1 MYIYIVCHRA
11 DPWPVQGKKILPCSS
26 LLYSSRFSTSS
37 TSSTTPW
44 SCSICTLEN
53 KPGSPKCLACGTSR
67 DNKPG
72 SQIKPP
78 PTNFLKRKSDSQLQ
92 SSSSTGNP
100 AKKQRVL
107 QETLTPGNSQGKQSQ
122 APPPV
127 KAKVELCKT
136 HKKPCVEKTVNK
148 VGENKGRLFYA
159 CSLSRY
165 KACEH
170 FAWADLQHPKC
181 KHKSVT
187 LLRNP

>member
-67 DNKPG
+67 DNKP
-72 SQIKPP
+72 SNQIKPP

-92 SSSSTGNP
+92 SSSSIGNP

-148 VGENKGRLFYA
+148 VGENKGRFPNVRL
-159 CSLSRY
+159 
-165 KACEH
+165 
-170 FAWADLQHPKC
+170 
-181 KHKSVT
+181 
-187 LLRNP
+187 